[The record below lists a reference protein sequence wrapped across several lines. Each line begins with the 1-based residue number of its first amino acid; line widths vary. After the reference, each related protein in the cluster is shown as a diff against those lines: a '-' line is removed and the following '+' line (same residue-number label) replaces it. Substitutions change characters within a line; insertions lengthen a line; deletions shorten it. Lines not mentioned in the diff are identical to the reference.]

1 MKKSKNRSNVFVLM
15 SDGECTEGSVWEAAI
30 FASKN
35 KLNNII
41 ALIDNNQISATDFL
55 KTLRTLETLK
65 TNLLL
70 LGGIVLVLMA
80 TRLKKFI
87 VQLKKLKT

>member
-1 MKKSKNRSNVFVLM
+1 M

-41 ALIDNNQISATDFL
+41 ALIDNNQISATDF
-55 KTLRTLETLK
+55 
-65 TNLLL
+65 
-70 LGGIVLVLMA
+70 
-80 TRLKKFI
+80 
-87 VQLKKLKT
+87 